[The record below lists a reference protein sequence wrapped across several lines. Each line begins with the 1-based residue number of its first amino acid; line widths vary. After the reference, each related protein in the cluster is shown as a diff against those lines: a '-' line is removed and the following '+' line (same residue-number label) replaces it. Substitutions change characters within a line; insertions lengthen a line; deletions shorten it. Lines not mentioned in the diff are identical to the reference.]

1 MFSFTVS
8 DCTVKP
14 GKSTVWCFGIPLLD
28 MAWDGL
34 GIYPWNGN
42 ELIGNMIKLIFLTT
56 GLGFGGNHGEPILRQ
71 NHMGSHI
78 FRQKHSHQ
86 PSAMKPPGLLH
97 HYTGPHGQRSVKSM
111 IDMEI
116 WWKLTR
122 IFLSCFSIFIAFPID
137 FFHTLRLFLVEC
149 Q

>member
-8 DCTVKP
+8 DCTVRP

-42 ELIGNMIKLIFLTT
+42 ELIGNIIKLIFLTT

-78 FRQKHSHQ
+78 FKQKHSHQ
-86 PSAMKPPGLLH
+86 PSAMKPPGRASPPLGH
-97 HYTGPHGQRSVKSM
+97 GPPWPKIGEMYDRH
-111 IDMEI
+111 EI
-116 WWKLTR
+116 WWKFKDIPELFFNLHR
-122 IFLSCFSIFIAFPID
+122 LSHI
-137 FFHTLRLFLVEC
+137 FFHTLRLFPV
-149 Q
+149 